1 MVRFSVGKFMKRK
14 KQLKE
19 QTLDKQSSMVE
30 QVREAEALEKD
41 LEKKRN
47 EVRAKA
53 AKLMRLDEKV

>member
-1 MVRFSVGKFMKRK
+1 MKRK